1 MTSSINVAFAAA
13 SDGPPAE
20 YQVAMASLEQR
31 ALRGE
36 LTLGQAKR
44 EIFALRERFAAGS
57 VAAVMQW
64 AAQGR

>member
-1 MTSSINVAFAAA
+1 MTMGISVPFAAT
-13 SDGPPAE
+13 SDGPRTE
-20 YQVAMASLEQR
+20 YQAAMANLEQR

-36 LTLGQAKR
+36 LTLVQAKR

-64 AAQGR
+64 AAQGH